1 VQVDSA
7 GTDAAMITALT
18 AALKAR
24 GVVVLDA
31 NAVRSGATA
40 RVSVRAQAQVT
51 VRPSSFQGNSALTA
65 DYVGTLQIQNL
76 ATASRETLS
85 FDGHAL
91 EFGEPVVR
99 AAAIRAAADQMAEA
113 IEKTVRD

>member
-1 VQVDSA
+1 M
-7 GTDAAMITALT
+7 TTALT
-18 AALKAR
+18 NALKTR
-24 GVVVLDA
+24 GVAVLDV
-31 NAVRSGATA
+31 NAGRSGGVA

-51 VRPSSFQGNSALTA
+51 VRPSPFQGNSGLTA

-91 EFGEPVVR
+91 EFGEAVVR

-113 IEKTVRD
+113 IEKAVRD

>member
-1 VQVDSA
+1 M
-7 GTDAAMITALT
+7 TTALT

-24 GVVVLDA
+24 GV
-31 NAVRSGATA
+31 AVATGAGAA

-51 VRPSSFQGNSALTA
+51 VRQSSFQGNSALTA
-65 DYVGTLQIQNL
+65 DYVGTLQIQNF
-76 ATASRETLS
+76 ATSSRDTLS

-99 AAAIRAAADQMAEA
+99 ATAIRAAADQMAEA
-113 IEKTVRD
+113 IEKAVRD